1 MFPLTYKLQKKGIF
15 VKNTFMQNLL
25 EEAMNHRAVRHP
37 YLERLQSGSFNNME
51 AVIKDFATQYGAYSA
66 WFPRYLTGVI
76 SKLENPTHRNLLMDN
91 LAEET
96 GHLHDEDIEE
106 LKQLGIEE
114 SWVQGIPHPQ
124 LFRRF
129 QDAMNVNRET
139 QPGFE
144 VQVWRELFLGII
156 QQGNAAEAVGAIGI
170 GTESVVKFIYKYII
184 DAIRNHTKLS
194 LEQYVF
200 FPLHTEVDDEHGL
213 ILLNIASEMAAENEY
228 AAQSLRKGM
237 LKALNIRASYWDD
250 MLDRAEKL

>member
-1 MFPLTYKLQKKGIF
+1 
-15 VKNTFMQNLL
+15 MQHLL
-25 EEAMNHRAVRHP
+25 DEAMNHRAVNHP
-37 YLERLQSGSFNNME
+37 YLERLRSGNFNNME

-76 SKLENPTHRNLLMDN
+76 SKLENPSHRNLLMDN
-91 LAEET
+91 LAEEA

-106 LKQLGIEE
+106 LKKLEIEE

-129 QDAMNVNRET
+129 QDAMNINREE
-139 QPGFE
+139 QPGVE

-156 QQGNAAEAVGAIGI
+156 QNGNAAEAVGAIGI

-184 DAIRNHTKLS
+184 DAIRNHTSLS

-213 ILLNIASEMAAENEY
+213 ILLNIASEMAGENEH

-250 MLDRAEKL
+250 MLLRAEKL

>member
-1 MFPLTYKLQKKGIF
+1 MKI
-15 VKNTFMQNLL
+15 TFMQNLL
-25 EEAMNHRAVRHP
+25 EEAMNHRAVKHP
-37 YLERLQSGSFNNME
+37 YLERLKNGSFNNME
-51 AVIKDFATQYGAYSA
+51 AVLKDFATQYGAYSA

-76 SKLENPTHRNLLMDN
+76 SKLENPAHRNLLMDN
-91 LAEET
+91 LAEEA

-106 LKQLGIEE
+106 LKKLGIEE

-124 LFRRF
+124 LFRLF
-129 QDAMNVNRET
+129 QDAMNINRET
-139 QPGFE
+139 QPGIE

-184 DAIRNHTKLS
+184 EAIRNHTKLS

-213 ILLNIASEMAAENEY
+213 ILLNIASDMAAENEY

-250 MLDRAEKL
+250 MLVRAEKL

>member
-1 MFPLTYKLQKKGIF
+1 
-15 VKNTFMQNLL
+15 MQNLL
-25 EEAMNHRAVRHP
+25 EEAMNHRAVKHP
-37 YLERLQSGSFNNME
+37 YLERLKNGSFNNME
-51 AVIKDFATQYGAYSA
+51 AVLKDFASQYGAYSA

-91 LAEET
+91 LAEEA

-106 LKQLGIEE
+106 LKKLGIEE

-129 QDAMNVNRET
+129 QDAMNVNREE
-139 QPGFE
+139 QPGVE

-184 DAIRNHTKLS
+184 EAISKHTKLS

-250 MLDRAEKL
+250 MLARAEKL